1 MDGRERERD
10 KHMTRTKLH
19 ELTELGQSVWL
30 DYMNRSLVNSSD
42 LRSYVTKGLRGIT
55 SNPTI
60 FEKAIA
66 ESNLYDGQIQQLA
79 QEGKTSQEI
88 FEELM
93 FEDCRRAADVLRP
106 LYDRTEGTDGYFS
119 LEVDP
124 HLAHDSKGSSEAAR
138 RFFKAVNRP
147 NLMVKIPATPEG
159 MSAIRALTAEGNDIN
174 ITLMFSIEQYEQVA
188 EAFLAGLEERV
199 NVFHEL
205 KQIVSVASFF
215 VSRVD
220 TKVDELLHKIN
231 TPESRALKG
240 KIGIAN
246 AKMAY
251 QRFKEIFRGERWQ
264 RLVEKGAQLQRVL
277 YGSTGTKNPNYS
289 DLLYVENL
297 IGPNTV
303 NTMPPETIE
312 AFLDHGTVELTLE
325 RDLEEARTQLAQ
337 LEKLEINLNEVTRQ
351 LLDEGLEKFVKP
363 FDSVIKTISEKQSK
377 MIPT

>member
-1 MDGRERERD
+1 
-10 KHMTRTKLH
+10 MTKTKLH
-19 ELTELGQSVWL
+19 ELADLGQSVWL
-30 DYMNRSLVNSSD
+30 DHMHRSLINSSG
-42 LRSYVTKGLRGIT
+42 LRAYVNKGLRGIT

-79 QEGKTSQEI
+79 LEGKSAQEI
-88 FEELM
+88 YEEVM

-106 LYDRTEGTDGYFS
+106 VYDTTEGRDGYFS

-124 HLAHDSKGSSEAAR
+124 HLAHDTKGSSEAAR

-147 NLMVKIPATPEG
+147 NLMVKIPATAEG
-159 MSAIRALTAEGNDIN
+159 MSAIRALTAEGNNIN
-174 ITLMFSIEQYEQVA
+174 ITLMFSLEQYDQVA
-188 EAFLAGLEERV
+188 EAFLSGLEERV

-205 KQIVSVASFF
+205 KQIISVASFF

-220 TKVDELLHKIN
+220 TKVDELLDKIN
-231 TPESRALKG
+231 TSESKALKG

-251 QRFKEIFRGERWQ
+251 QRFKETFQGERWQ
-264 RLVEKGAQLQRVL
+264 PLVEKGAHLQRVL

-289 DLLYVENL
+289 DVLYVENL
-297 IGPNTV
+297 IGPDTV

-312 AFLDHGTVELTLE
+312 AFLDHGKVELTLE
-325 RDLEEARTQLAQ
+325 RDLDEAHAQLAQ
-337 LEKLEINLNEVTRQ
+337 LEKLDINLSEVTRQ
-351 LLDEGLEKFVKP
+351 LLDEGVEKFIKP
-363 FDSVIKTISEKQSK
+363 FDSVIKTISEKQAK
-377 MIPT
+377 VVTI